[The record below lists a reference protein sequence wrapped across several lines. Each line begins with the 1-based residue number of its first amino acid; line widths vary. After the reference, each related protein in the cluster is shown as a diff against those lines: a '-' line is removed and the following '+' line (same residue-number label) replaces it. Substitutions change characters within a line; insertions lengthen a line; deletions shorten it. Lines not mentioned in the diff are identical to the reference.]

1 MIDVRDLSHA
11 YQKPVLQGVSF
22 RIDPGEVVGYLGPNG
37 AGKTTT
43 IKILCGM
50 LEPDAGVI
58 RVAGLDPLEEP
69 LEVRRRIGYVPE
81 SGALYEALTPLE
93 YLTMLGRLH
102 GLSDERIE
110 QRARAFLQG
119 FGIESNLHD
128 RMTTFSK
135 GMKQKVVISA
145 ALLHDPDV
153 LFLDEP
159 LNGLDANATL
169 TVKEIVRGLAARGRT
184 VLYSSHLMDVVE
196 RISDRV
202 VILDGGRVI
211 ADGSAAELRE
221 RSGDASLEG
230 LFNRLTTSDD
240 ERGLADG
247 FLAALSDG
255 SRPASASSDAPSAP
269 RADPAP

>member
-11 YQKPVLQGVSF
+11 YQKPVLEGVSF
-22 RIDPGEVVGYLGPNG
+22 HLSAGEVVGYLGPNG

-43 IKILCGM
+43 IKILCGI
-50 LEPDAGVI
+50 LEPDAGTV
-58 RVAGLDPLEEP
+58 RVAGLDPIAEP

-81 SGALYEALTPLE
+81 SGALYEALTPME
-93 YLTMLGRLH
+93 YLTLLGRLH
-102 GLSDERIE
+102 GMSQERIE
-110 QRARAFLQG
+110 SRALAFLES
-119 FGIESNLHD
+119 FGIADSRGE

-145 ALLHDPDV
+145 ALLHDPEV
-153 LFLDEP
+153 IFLDEP

-169 TVKEIVRGLAARGRT
+169 TVKEIVRGLAERGRT
-184 VLYSSHLMDVVE
+184 ILYSSHLMDVVE

-211 ADGSAAELRE
+211 ADGSAEELRN

-240 ERGLADG
+240 ERQQAAA
-247 FLAALSDG
+247 FLDALDQ
-255 SRPASASSDAPSAP
+255 AS
-269 RADPAP
+269 

>member
-1 MIDVRDLSHA
+1 MIDVCDLSHA
-11 YQKPVLQGVSF
+11 YQSPVLENVSF
-22 RIDPGEVVGYLGPNG
+22 RIGAGEVVGYLGPNG

-50 LEPDAGVI
+50 LRPDAGTV
-58 RVAGLDPLEEP
+58 RVAGLDPLRDP

-81 SGALYEALTPLE
+81 SGALYEARTPLE
-93 YLTMLGRLH
+93 YLSMLGRLH
-102 GLSDERIE
+102 GLSEDLIA
-110 QRARAFLQG
+110 ARAQAFLG
-119 FGIESNLHD
+119 SFGIADHLHA

-145 ALLHDPDV
+145 ALLHDPEV

-169 TVKEIVRGLAARGRT
+169 TVKEIVRGLAVRGRT
-184 VLYSSHLMDVVE
+184 ILYSSHLMDVVE

-202 VILDGGRVI
+202 VILDKGHVI
-211 ADGSAAELRE
+211 ADGSASALRT

-230 LFNRLTTSDD
+230 LFNRLTTEAE
-240 ERGLADG
+240 ERRQAAD
-247 FLAALSDG
+247 FLAALG
-255 SRPASASSDAPSAP
+255 DAPPSAGEE
-269 RADPAP
+269 A